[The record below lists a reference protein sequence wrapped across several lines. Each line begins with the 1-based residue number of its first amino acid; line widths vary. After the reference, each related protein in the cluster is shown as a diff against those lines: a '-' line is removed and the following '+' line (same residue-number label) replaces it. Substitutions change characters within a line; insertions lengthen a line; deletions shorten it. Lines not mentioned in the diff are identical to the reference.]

1 MRSVVITGASRGLGL
16 ASAAHLYQQGWRVV
30 AAMRSVESG
39 LEKLRAAT
47 GASLDDPRLI
57 GVKLDLTDLSSITM
71 AARAIED
78 AIGSPDVVVHNAG
91 VAAAGSAEET
101 PDEVWQQLFA
111 TNLFGP
117 VSLTKA
123 LLPGMR
129 AKGSGRIVAISSMGA
144 IRGMPVI
151 AAYSAS
157 KGALERWAEALSQ
170 EISPFGLGVTI
181 LVTGTF
187 NTDIL
192 TEQTPD
198 YGDHQGPYGAMYE
211 GIHAAGKAAVAKA
224 APPALFA
231 KALGE
236 AVLDTAPIIRRTVGA
251 DAGALSFISRV
262 LPRTL
267 VHHII
272 RAAMKIPKQGAL
284 RSAPALSA
292 SKPAPVAIEQKKK
305 ATIDFKDQ
313 VVIVTGAGRGLGRL
327 YALEF
332 AKRGAAVVVNDLG
345 GSMHGDGA
353 DGSVADQ
360 VVAEIQ
366 KAGGKAV
373 ASHDSVATPEG
384 GEAIV
389 QTAVKTFGRLDA
401 VISNAGIFGSVD
413 FEKLTNDEWR
423 RMLSVH
429 LDGSFYL
436 SQPAFRVMKT
446 QGYGRFVFTSSSAGL
461 FGQPQ
466 EAHYAAAKAGIFG
479 LSNVVAIEGEEHGI
493 KANSVLPF
501 GFSRMV
507 TETVGGSEA
516 AAQIPFL
523 NLIDPKLVVPLVVF
537 LASKS
542 CEMSHHNYSS
552 GAGRYA
558 RVFVGLGEGWL
569 SPKGSE
575 PTAEDIAANLGQV
588 TATQPF
594 TVPSSIVDE
603 VMQISMRRGVGQEAE
618 ATKQDA
624 VQRFTADTKLGDILD
639 NPQAKAIMA
648 RHYPE
653 MKTAGPLLKMGRGLT
668 LKQISGFPQAKMPP
682 ERLQTIVNDLQNL

>member
-16 ASAAHLYQQGWRVV
+16 ASAVQLYQQGWQVV
-30 AAMRSVESG
+30 AAMRSVDKG
-39 LEKLRAAT
+39 LAALRAAT
-47 GASLDDPRLI
+47 GASADDPRLI
-57 GVKLDLTDLSSITM
+57 GVALDLTDLSSIPAT
-71 AARAIED
+71 ARAIE
-78 AIGSPDVVVHNAG
+78 AAVGAPDVIVHNAG
-91 VAAAGSAEET
+91 VAAAGVAEET
-101 PDEVWQQLFA
+101 PDEVWQQVFA

-117 VSLTKA
+117 VALTKA
-123 LLPGMR
+123 LLPAMR

-144 IRGMPVI
+144 IRGMPII

-170 EISPFGLGVTI
+170 EIAPFGLGVSI

-187 NTDIL
+187 NTDII

-198 YGDHQGPYGAMYE
+198 YGDHHGPYGQMYE

-224 APPALFA
+224 SPPSRFA
-231 KALGE
+231 ETLAQ
-236 AVLDTAPIIRRTVGA
+236 AVEDTAPIVRRTVGS
-251 DAGALSFISRV
+251 DAGALSFMSGL
-262 LPRTL
+262 LPRTW

-272 RAAMKIPKQGAL
+272 RVAMKIPRQGAL
-284 RSAPALSA
+284 RRVAQSAAPTTAVSAPDIPSTR
-292 SKPAPVAIEQKKK
+292 Q
-305 ATIDFKDQ
+305 IDFTNQ

-345 GSMHGDGA
+345 GSMHGEGA

-360 VVAEIQ
+360 VVDEILR
-366 KAGGKAV
+366 KGGKAV

-384 GEAIV
+384 GAAIV
-389 QTAVKTFGRLDA
+389 RTAVDTFGRLDA
-401 VISNAGIFGSVD
+401 VVSNAGIFGSAD
-413 FEKLTNDEWR
+413 FEKLTPDEWR
-423 RMLSVH
+423 GMLSVH

-436 SQPAFRVMKT
+436 SQPAFRVMKS
-446 QGYGRFVFTSSSAGL
+446 QGYGRFVFTSSSAGM

-507 TETVGGSEA
+507 TETVGGADA

-523 NLIDPKLVVPLVVF
+523 RLIDPKLVVPMVVF
-537 LASKS
+537 LASRD
-542 CEMSHHNYSS
+542 CDLTHQNYSA

-558 RVFVGLGEGWL
+558 RVFAGLGEGWL
-569 SPKGSE
+569 SPKNSE
-575 PTAEDIAANLGQV
+575 PTAEDIAANLDRIAA
-588 TATQPF
+588 TAPF
-594 TVPSSIVDE
+594 SVPASIVDE
-603 VMQISMRRGVGQEAE
+603 VMQISTRRGV
-618 ATKQDA
+618 TQDA
-624 VQRFTADTKLGDILD
+624 APGEQHASGFSADSKLGDILD
-639 NPQAKAIMA
+639 NPKAKAIMA
-648 RHYPE
+648 QHYPE
-653 MKTAGPLLKMGRGLT
+653 MATAGPLLRMGRGLT
-668 LKQISGFPQAKMPP
+668 LKQISAFPQAKMSQ
-682 ERLQTIVNDLQNL
+682 ERLQTIVDDLRNV